1 MSARELV
8 MAVLCK
14 PLSVRELLQT
24 EKANN
29 VIIHR
34 KMEYEPRTDR
44 NAIEDFMKHIKRL
57 PVKLMF
63 IFSLSDIIIVNNAED
78 LNEVSRR
85 LLAL

>member
-8 MAVLCK
+8 MAILCK
-14 PLSVRELLQT
+14 PLSGKELLQT

-34 KMEYEPRTDR
+34 KMEYEPRTDS
-44 NAIEDFMKHIKRL
+44 NAIEEFIKHIKRL

-63 IFSLSDIIIVNNAED
+63 IFSLSDIIIVNNADD

-85 LLAL
+85 LLAM